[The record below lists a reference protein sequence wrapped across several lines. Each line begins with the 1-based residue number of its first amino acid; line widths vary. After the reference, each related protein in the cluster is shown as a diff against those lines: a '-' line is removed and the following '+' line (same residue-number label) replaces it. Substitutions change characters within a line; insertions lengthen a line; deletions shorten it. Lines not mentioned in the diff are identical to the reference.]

1 MENTVYCNAWGL
13 ASKGQLGSAYHS
25 LKSLNA
31 LKIPNL
37 QDGSNAG
44 YFEAAC
50 GENHTLLLTDQLE
63 ILSCGSNTYGQLG
76 IGSSQTGLVSAF
88 QQQM

>member
-37 QDGSNAG
+37 
-44 YFEAAC
+44 
-50 GENHTLLLTDQLE
+50 
-63 ILSCGSNTYGQLG
+63 
-76 IGSSQTGLVSAF
+76 
-88 QQQM
+88 